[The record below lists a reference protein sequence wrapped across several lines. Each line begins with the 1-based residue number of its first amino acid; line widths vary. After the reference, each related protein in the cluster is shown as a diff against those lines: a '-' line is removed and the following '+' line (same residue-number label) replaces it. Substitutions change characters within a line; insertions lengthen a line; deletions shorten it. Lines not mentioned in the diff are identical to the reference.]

1 MRVCSLN
8 SVKDRVVLGE
18 PLPFSVRDNNRM
30 LLLAKGQIIHDDE
43 QLSDL
48 FQRGAL
54 VEADELLAAVQP
66 VRREDPALRLARLPA
81 DWDRTTQDVRRALS
95 AEIPELAASLR
106 SATTLLLSLIDSAPD
121 VALAQI
127 VRQPESG
134 SGHYGVSH
142 SVHAATACYSAA
154 RYLGWDPSSQRLAFQ
169 AAMTMN
175 LGMLDLQARLA
186 TQVSP
191 LTAKQREQIQAHPT
205 RSAEMLSD
213 AGIQDADWLEAVAQ
227 HHELPD
233 GSGYP
238 RGISDICELA
248 EMLRFADVYTA
259 RLSARASRPAM
270 SAQQAGRELHQMADA
285 SPLANALIKAFGVFP
300 PGSLVKLASG
310 ELGLVVRNGSKA
322 HHPLVAAL
330 TNAAGEP
337 RMTPL
342 VRDSALDSHAVVA
355 LLPPHAMPMRLSEE
369 RISGLIGAT

>member
-8 SVKDRVVLGE
+8 SVKDRIVLGQ

-43 QLSDL
+43 QLDEL

-66 VRREDPALRLARLPA
+66 GRREDPALRMARLPA

-95 AEIPELAASLR
+95 SESAELAGALN

-121 VALAQI
+121 VALSQI

-134 SGHYGVSH
+134 SGHYGVMH
-142 SVHAATACYSAA
+142 SIHAATACYSAA

-169 AAMTMN
+169 AALTMN
-175 LGMLDLQARLA
+175 IGMLDLQARLA

-191 LTAKQREQIQAHPT
+191 LTAKQREQIQTHPI

-213 AGIQDADWLEAVAQ
+213 AGVSDSDWLEAVIQ

-233 GSGYP
+233 GTGYP
-238 RGISDICELA
+238 KGITDVAELA
-248 EMLRFADVYTA
+248 EMLRFADIYTA

-270 SAQQAGRELHQMADA
+270 SAHQAGRELRQMAET

-310 ELGLVVRNGSKA
+310 ELGLVVKNGSKA
-322 HHPLVAAL
+322 HHPVVAAL
-330 TNAAGEP
+330 TGATGEP
-337 RMTPL
+337 RATP
-342 VRDSALDSHAVVA
+342 VNRDTSNESHAIVA
-355 LLPPHAMPMRLSEE
+355 LLPPQAMPMRLTEE
-369 RISGLIGAT
+369 RISALIGAG

>member
-30 LLLAKGQIIHDDE
+30 LLLAKGQIIHDEE

-95 AEIPELAASLR
+95 SEIPELAASLR

-213 AGIQDADWLEAVAQ
+213 AGIHDADWLEAVAQ

-238 RGISDICELA
+238 KGISDICELA

-337 RMTPL
+337 RMTPV

>member
-8 SVKDRVVLGE
+8 SVKDRIVLGE

-43 QLSDL
+43 QLDEL

-66 VRREDPALRLARLPA
+66 ARREDPALRMARLPA

-95 AEIPELAASLR
+95 SESAELAGALN

-121 VALAQI
+121 VALSQI

-134 SGHYGVSH
+134 SSHYGVTH
-142 SVHAATACYSAA
+142 SIHAATACYSAA
-154 RYLGWDPSSQRLAFQ
+154 RFLGWDPSSQRLAFQ
-169 AAMTMN
+169 AALTMN
-175 LGMLDLQARLA
+175 IGMLDLQARLA

-191 LTAKQREQIQAHPT
+191 LTAKQREQIQAHPI

-213 AGIQDADWLEAVAQ
+213 AGVSDADWLEAVVQ

-233 GSGYP
+233 GTGYP
-238 RGISDICELA
+238 KGISDIAELA
-248 EMLRFADVYTA
+248 EMLRFADIYTA

-310 ELGLVVRNGSKA
+310 ELGLVVRNGRKA
-322 HHPLVAAL
+322 HHPVVAAL
-330 TNAAGEP
+330 TGVTGEP
-337 RMTPL
+337 RATP
-342 VRDSALDSHAVVA
+342 VNRDTANDSHTIVA
-355 LLPPHAMPMRLSEE
+355 LLPPQAMPMRLTEE
-369 RISGLIGAT
+369 RISALIGAA

>member
-8 SVKDRVVLGE
+8 SVRDRIVLGQ
-18 PLPFSVRDNNRM
+18 PLPFSVRDSNRM
-30 LLLAKGQIIHDDE
+30 LLLAKGQIIHDEPQLDE
-43 QLSDL
+43 L

-54 VEADELLAAVQP
+54 VEADELVAAVQP
-66 VRREDPALRLARLPA
+66 ARREDPALRMTRLPA
-81 DWDRTTQDVRRALS
+81 DWERTTQDVRRALT
-95 AEIPELAASLR
+95 AEIPELAAALG
-106 SATTLLLSLIDSAPD
+106 SATTLLLALIDSAPS
-121 VALAQI
+121 VALSQI

-134 SGHYGVSH
+134 AGHYGVTH
-142 SVHAATACYSAA
+142 SIHAATACHAAA

-169 AAMTMN
+169 AALTMN

-186 TQVSP
+186 EQVSP

-213 AGIQDADWLEAVAQ
+213 AGIHQADWLEAVAQ

-238 RGISDICELA
+238 KGIADISELA
-248 EMLRFADVYTA
+248 EMLRFADIYTA

-310 ELGLVVRNGSKA
+310 EMGLVVRNGSKA
-322 HHPLVAAL
+322 HHPIVAAL
-330 TNAAGEP
+330 TNTAGEP
-337 RMTPL
+337 RVTPM
-342 VRDSALDSHAVVA
+342 VRDSSVNGHAVVA

-369 RISGLIGAT
+369 RISGLIGTL

>member
-8 SVKDRVVLGE
+8 SVKDRVVLGQ

-48 FQRGAL
+48 FQRGAM
-54 VEADELLAAVQP
+54 VEADELIAAVQP

-81 DWDRTTQDVRRALS
+81 DWERTTQDVRRALS
-95 AEIPELAASLR
+95 SETSELAASLR

-154 RYLGWDPSSQRLAFQ
+154 RSLGWDPTSQRLAFQ

-175 LGMLDLQARLA
+175 IGMLDLQGRLA

-191 LTAKQREQIQAHPT
+191 LTAKQREQIQSHPT

-213 AGIQDADWLEAVAQ
+213 AGIRDADWLEAVAQ

-238 RGISDICELA
+238 KGISEICELA

-342 VRDSALDSHAVVA
+342 VRDSAIDSHAVVA

-369 RISGLIGAT
+369 RIAGLIGAT